1 VMEGRTTFIIAHRL
15 STISLADEIVVI
27 DGGRIVDRGT
37 HDELMER
44 CAFYAEIAEFGLAD
58 SVFLQR
64 DLEEREEVAKL

>member
-37 HDELMER
+37 HDELMKR
-44 CAFYAEIAEFGLAD
+44 CSFYSEIAEFGLAD

>member
-1 VMEGRTTFIIAHRL
+1 MK
-15 STISLADEIVVI
+15 
-27 DGGRIVDRGT
+27 
-37 HDELMER
+37 R